1 MNIQTKERG
10 SVLGGMLLVAGS
22 AIGAGMLGLPLVTG
36 HAGFLPSLVI
46 FFFCWVFMSI
56 TALLLLEVNL
66 FAGKDSNI
74 ISMAYQSLGNLG
86 KYISFAVY
94 IFLIYSMLVAYIDA
108 SGILT
113 RDFFNRT
120 FNFHFS
126 SIEGS
131 LFFAILFGLFV
142 FLGTLFVDRLN
153 RLFMLGLIL
162 TYILVLFFGASA
174 VHNEYLQHR
183 VWGYSLLAIPVVIT
197 SFGYHNIIPT
207 LTSYL
212 HGDKKRMILVVV
224 LGGALPLLIY
234 VLWEWLILGVVPFQV
249 FQANASFENVLTFVP
264 HSKVNLFSQYFAFFA
279 IVTSFLAQ
287 ALALVDFLRDAFRA
301 KKTIFNRFWL
311 VLLVLIPPFFL
322 AISFPGIFVKALG
335 YVGGFAAIILFVL
348 IPSFMVWE
356 LRYRRRES
364 AHKIVPGGRFT
375 LSCVIF
381 IGFCIMALELLQ
393 ELFNFSFLKQYL

>member
-1 MNIQTKERG
+1 M
-10 SVLGGMLLVAGS
+10 
-22 AIGAGMLGLPLVTG
+22 
-36 HAGFLPSLVI
+36 SL
-46 FFFCWVFMSI
+46 

-86 KYISFAVY
+86 KYISFVVY

-120 FNFHFS
+120 FNFHLS

-131 LFFAILFGLFV
+131 LFFALLFGLFV
-142 FLGTLFVDRLN
+142 FLGTIFVDRLN

-174 VHNEYLQHR
+174 VHTEYLQHR
-183 VWGYSLLAIPVVIT
+183 IWGYSLLAIPVVIT

-212 HGDKKRMILVVV
+212 HGDKNKMIFVIL

-249 FQANASFENVLTFVP
+249 FQTNASFENVLTFVP
-264 HSKVNLFSQYFAFFA
+264 HSKVSLFSQYFAFFA

-322 AISFPGIFVKALG
+322 AISFPGIFIKALG

-356 LRYRRRES
+356 LRYRRKETG
-364 AHKIVPGGRFT
+364 HKIVPGGRFT
-375 LSCVIF
+375 LSCLIF

-393 ELFNFSFLKQYL
+393 ELFNLSFLKQYL